1 MSSPNSTEEEIVD
14 ESTEPEEE
22 LLVDEERN
30 ALISGLKKDLGDDL
44 IESHVT
50 SGVDVW
56 IRVTQECWLETAKL
70 LFEKNKMSFFNFLSA
85 IDWKPSPF
93 GREMDAAIDNDS
105 DDQVEGES
113 EMEWGITGGQSR
125 FQLLARV
132 HNPSTNIGIHVKA
145 DLEGEFPEV
154 ETWIPVYPG
163 ANWHEREVME
173 MFGISFTNHPNLV
186 NLYLPTEFEGHPLR
200 KDFPLLSRRAKPW
213 PGIVDVELMPGE
225 EDDESEEIGE
235 DT

>member
-1 MSSPNSTEEEIVD
+1 LSSPNSTEEEIVD

-44 IESHVT
+44 IESHVNP
-50 SGVDVW
+50 GVDVW

-113 EMEWGITGGQSR
+113 GMEWGITGGQSR

-225 EDDESEEIGE
+225 DDDESEEIGE